1 MDNNNQ
7 NGEKKRQYTFLQPT
21 YYKDFKCSG
30 DKCSLNCCNYN
41 WQIDVDKDSYK
52 KYQAFNEDKET
63 KELLKKHIKKNR
75 HNKGS
80 HDYAKLVQTR
90 KLVIIDFPTIEDNKD
105 TSYNKLIWTN
115 SCPFQDEKGLCK
127 IHTNFG
133 YEGLC
138 NTCKI
143 FPRVVNNIFN
153 NYERSLSLGCEEVSK
168 LLYNAKDGIAFEIVK
183 EDKNDI
189 AFYNYSL
196 SNKNEKILA
205 YYDNIRLTCLQIL
218 QLQDLSMDNRMILLA
233 IFMFKINEFNENK
246 QFDKIDNYIDNFFNN
261 INMYES
267 LFNIP
272 NQRQDIA
279 LQFIIK
285 AMNTG
290 SDNFG
295 TEILVK
301 EIRNVILDLIK
312 SYADLKTENNSTFS
326 PIYNSYR
333 ENRNKLMED
342 KEYFIENIFVHLF
355 FKDNY
360 AFNEKYSIKESCVIF
375 ISLYIYYKGLLS
387 GYLKDIDK
395 LNEDTLHRLT
405 TVFGRSYSDQNLKLS
420 DILDSFKKAQLDN
433 LAFLSILIKSV

>member
-21 YYKDFKCSG
+21 YYKDFRCSG

-41 WQIDVDKDSYK
+41 WNIYVDKASYK
-52 KYQAFNEDKET
+52 KYQAFNGDKET
-63 KELLKKHIKKNR
+63 KVLLKKHIKKNR
-75 HNKGS
+75 HSKANY
-80 HDYAKLVQTR
+80 DYAKLVQTS
-90 KLVIIDFPTIEDNKD
+90 KLVVIDFPTIEDNKD
-105 TSYNKLIWTN
+105 TSYNKLIFTS

-301 EIRNVILDLIK
+301 EIRNIILDLVK
-312 SYADLKTENNSTFS
+312 AFADLKTENNSTFS

-333 ENRNKLMED
+333 ENRDKLMAD

-360 AFNEKYSIKESCVIF
+360 SFNNKNSIKENCVMF
-375 ISLYIYYKGLLS
+375 ISLYIYYKGLLA
-387 GYLKDIDK
+387 GCLKDLDI
-395 LNEDTLHRLT
+395 LNEDILHRLT
-405 TVFGRSYSDQNLKLS
+405 TVFGRSFSDQSSKISIILETFKKS
-420 DILDSFKKAQLDN
+420 QLDS
-433 LAFLSILIKSV
+433 LAFLAILIKSV